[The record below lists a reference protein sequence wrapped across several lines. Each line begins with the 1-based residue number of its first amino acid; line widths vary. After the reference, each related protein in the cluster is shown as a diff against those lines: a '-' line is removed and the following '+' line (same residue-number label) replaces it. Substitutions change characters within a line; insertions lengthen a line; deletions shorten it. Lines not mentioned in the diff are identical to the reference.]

1 MKLYDYV
8 LSTDCYKIRLLAGL
22 IGLDYEAVPV
32 DVYPG
37 RENLT
42 PAFLEKSPQGAVPVL
57 VEGDFTLNDA
67 HAILFYIAREH
78 DPDRHWWPVDD
89 TRASSNVVQ
98 WLSFANEL
106 NHTIGASRLHSM
118 LGGQGIDVEQTRKA
132 AERQVTILDDYLTD
146 REFEGSAW
154 LVGSKPTVAD
164 VACFPCIAVAGD
176 GGIDISPFRAVGRWL
191 KNVIS
196 LEGFTPMPGV
206 SAVR

>member
-8 LSTDCYKIRLLAGL
+8 LSTDCYKVRLFAGL
-22 IGLDYEAVPV
+22 LGVQYDAVPV

-37 RENLT
+37 QENKS
-42 PAFLEKSPQGAVPVL
+42 PKFLERSPQGKVPVL
-57 VEGDFTLNDA
+57 VEDDFVLDDP
-67 HAILFYIAREH
+67 HAILLYIAREH
-78 DPDRHWWPVDD
+78 DRDRHWWPVGD
-89 TRASSNVVQ
+89 TRASSRVVQ

-118 LGGQGIDVEQTRKA
+118 LGGQGIDVAQTRSD
-132 AERQVTILDDYLTD
+132 AERQITVLDDYLTD

-154 LVGSKPTVAD
+154 LVGAKPTVAD
-164 VACFPCIAVAGD
+164 IACFPCVAVAGD
-176 GGIDISPFRAVGRWL
+176 GGIDVSPFRAVGRWL